1 MSPRLLFSPCLSL
14 ILVLL
19 LVCFP
24 DHDPRSLVS
33 SFFLPIAP
41 VRMAP
46 SLSCKGR
53 PWDLVWTCCWC
64 LKRQGLGKAGSRP
77 YHSSYF
83 VIYLAYAQPKKKPN
97 KHPKTGSL
105 APNNPGRVMAW
116 NILCPGCW
124 RPRDV
129 AQAPHWY
136 LLRWSLPGKGRLSP
150 EVISQTLTGSGGGLF
165 LDHLGSFAPTAS
177 ADDMGQSGAALGW
190 DYSDYSFGETAVA
203 GRGQRDG
210 ETMLVLSEDPLN
222 LCLILGLEKHE
233 FLGDHL
239 KPVLLPHCFWT
250 C

>member
-1 MSPRLLFSPCLSL
+1 MIQGPWSRA
-14 ILVLL
+14 
-19 LVCFP
+19 
-24 DHDPRSLVS
+24 S
-33 SFFLPIAP
+33 SY
-41 VRMAP
+41 P
-46 SLSCKGR
+46 SLPCEWRIAFLQRSSLGLGM
-53 PWDLVWTCCWC
+53 DLVAGAW
-64 LKRQGLGKAGSRP
+64 KGKGLVRLAADHIIAAILWYIWPMLSR
-77 YHSSYF
+77 
-83 VIYLAYAQPKKKPN
+83 KKKPN

-203 GRGQRDG
+203 GGGSVMARPCWCWVKIPWIYG
-210 ETMLVLSEDPLN
+210 
-222 LCLILGLEKHE
+222 LILGREKHE

-239 KPVLLPHCFWT
+239 ETRTVATLLLDMLGGVAPMLARPTSGFGSE
-250 C
+250 